1 MKRHFIVEKK
11 SKSYR
16 KAKRIWEEFKKDI
29 KEENRF
35 FSGKDLVK
43 VLDTEKALNI
53 STFHTTGDKFILHR
67 ARIGNYVNLDD
78 SEMKRP
84 PVGMY
89 SMGRC
94 NPMGIPYLYLAD
106 REETAMKETRA
117 RIGDL
122 VTIAKVEVGGIY
134 SFFDLSSQEIK
145 SSSIGESFI
154 EDKIVAN
161 LIYIINKDFTKRIDE
176 HERLEYLPLQ
186 FVSEYIKNRGFDGFM
201 YQSSLDPCGTNYVIF
216 NPNRYSIVEKSLY
229 IIHEDNTEKIISI

>member
-1 MKRHFIVEKK
+1 MKRHFIIEKK

-35 FSGKDLVK
+35 FSGKDIVEMLNQEEA
-43 VLDTEKALNI
+43 LDI
-53 STFHTTGDKFILHR
+53 STFHTTGNKFVLYR
-67 ARIGNYVNLDD
+67 ARIGNYVHLDD

-84 PVGMY
+84 PVGLH

-106 REETAMKETRA
+106 REETAMKEVRA

-122 VTIAKVEVGGIY
+122 VTIAKVEVGGVY
-134 SFFDLSSQEIK
+134 SFFDLSTQEIK
-145 SSSIGESFI
+145 SSSINESFI
-154 EDKIVAN
+154 VDKTVAN
-161 LIYIINKDFTKRIDE
+161 LVYIINRDFTKRIDE
-176 HERLEYLPLQ
+176 HEKLEYLPLQ
-186 FVSEYIKNRGFDGFM
+186 FISEYIKNRGFDGFM
-201 YQSSLDPCGTNYVIF
+201 YQSSQDPKGINYVIF

-229 IIHEDNTEKIISI
+229 MIHENGIEKIV